1 MAISAPGV
9 GSGLDVES
17 IVSKLV
23 ALERRPIQQL
33 QTQKSSLQTKLS
45 QWGQIKSALSAL
57 QDAANRLRDPG
68 LWNTRTATVTGSGV
82 SASAGAGATS
92 GSFNVSVS
100 QLATAQNVRTNATF
114 GAASL
119 GWEGRLQIA
128 GGQWDT
134 GGNFTSGSASPIDI
148 NVSATDTLTDI
159 ARKIN
164 DAGAGVTATVVN
176 TGSGQRLA
184 IRSNNTGE
192 ANGFE
197 IRTFDSNDD
206 EITDGTGLGNL
217 RFASGGTSGLTGSLG
232 TNAELEIDGIPVT
245 SASNTVANAINGVTL
260 TLSATTSTPAQVSIG
275 NDTKAYRDAIENFQR
290 AYNSLNTLL
299 RNATRADSTG
309 NGSNGPLIGD
319 QAAIGIQR
327 ALRNVLGNN
336 GPGGLPFNRLSDIGM
351 EVMRDGSLNITNSSK
366 LNNGL
371 SDPASLRT
379 FFDDATAGIAT
390 QVRNIT
396 SRLLSMDGTVNTRSQ
411 GLQNSIKRQDR
422 QIERQED
429 RITRVEAQLRA
440 QYSRLD
446 TTLSGL
452 TGLNAFLSQQIS
464 QWNRSV

>member
-68 LWNTRTATVTGSGV
+68 LWNTRTATVTGNGV
-82 SASAGAGATS
+82 SASTGAGATS

-100 QLATAQNVRTNATF
+100 QLATAQNVRTNATL
-114 GAASL
+114 GVASL
-119 GWEGRLQIA
+119 GWEGRLQIT

-134 GGNFTSGSASPIDI
+134 GGNFTPGSASPIDI

-184 IRSNNTGE
+184 IRSNDTGE

-206 EITDGTGLGNL
+206 EIFDDTGLGNL

-327 ALRNVLGNN
+327 ALRNALGNN

-351 EVMRDGSLNITNSSK
+351 EVMRDGSLNITSSSK
-366 LNNGL
+366 LNNAL
-371 SDPASLRT
+371 NDPASLRT
-379 FFDDATAGIAT
+379 FFDDGTAGIAT

-396 SRLLSMDGTVNTRSQ
+396 SRLLSFDGTVNTRSQ
-411 GLQNSIKRQDR
+411 GLQDSIKRQDR

-464 QWNRSV
+464 QWNRPV